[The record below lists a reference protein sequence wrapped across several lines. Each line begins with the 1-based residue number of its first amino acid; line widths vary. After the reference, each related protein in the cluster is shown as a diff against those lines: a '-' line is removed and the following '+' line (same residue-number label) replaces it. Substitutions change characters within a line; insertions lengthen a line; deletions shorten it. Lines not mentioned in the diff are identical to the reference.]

1 MVNPRPETGR
11 DSSAD
16 LSLTGLTEEQII
28 DIFNSAGKV
37 LSFRLVYDRET
48 GRPKGFGFAE
58 YPDAGQC
65 ICPFRSAA
73 ITDKSSPL

>member
-1 MVNPRPETGR
+1 MVK
-11 DSSAD
+11 
-16 LSLTGLTEEQII
+16 SLELYAGPQLTVSRAGLTEEQII

-58 YPDAGQC
+58 YPDAG
-65 ICPFRSAA
+65 
-73 ITDKSSPL
+73 K